1 MSRELV
7 LRRLV
12 AGFTL
17 IELLV
22 VLLILGLIAG
32 LAGPQVMNYL
42 GESKAKAAKLQIEE
56 FGSSLDLFKLDVG
69 RYPDSQE
76 GLQALVEAPAAL
88 AQGRW
93 RGPYVKKRTIPK
105 DPWGTDYRYS
115 SPGTHGPYDI
125 VSLGADGKEGG
136 EGDNRDVASWE

>member
-1 MSRELV
+1 MN
-7 LRRLV
+7 RLNRYRK

-42 GESKAKAAKLQIEE
+42 GESKLKTAKLQIEE

-69 RYPDSQE
+69 RYPDTQE
-76 GLQALVEAPAAL
+76 GLKALVEAPAGA
-88 AQGRW
+88 GPNRW
-93 RGPYVKKRTIPK
+93 HGPYMRKTVVPK
-105 DPWGTDYRYS
+105 DPWGNDYHYTA
-115 SPGTHGPYDI
+115 PGTHGPYDI
-125 VSLGADGKEGG
+125 TSLGGDGREGG
-136 EGDNRDVASWE
+136 DGDNRDVVSWE